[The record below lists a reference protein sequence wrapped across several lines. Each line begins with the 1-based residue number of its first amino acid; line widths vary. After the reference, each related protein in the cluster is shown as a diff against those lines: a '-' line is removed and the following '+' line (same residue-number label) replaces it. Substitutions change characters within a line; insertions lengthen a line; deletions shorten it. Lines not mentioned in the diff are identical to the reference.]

1 MKCSL
6 LVVSNIFTFCW
17 VPLVVLFPTKLVSGQ
32 SEFSNSR
39 YRHLKFASYLVQ
51 TGVSGLRGPES
62 PVWSGV
68 SGTVFGGDFRIRAGT
83 YCIGVRSQVRRLPR
97 SLRCWLSPESPVLED
112 RSLRC
117 WKTGVSGLVGSWLVQ
132 VIQMGGPEASP
143 EVGPKSPVY
152 TGVSVLTF
160 PQWAENGQKSVGL

>member
-6 LVVSNIFTFCW
+6 LVVSNISTFCW
-17 VPLVVLFPTKLVSGQ
+17 VALVVLFPTKLVSGQ
-32 SEFSNSR
+32 SEFPNSR

-51 TGVSGLRGPES
+51 TGVSGLHGPES

-68 SGTVFGGDFRIRAGT
+68 SGTVSGGDFRIRAGT

-112 RSLRC
+112 RSLRSC
-117 WKTGVSGLVGSWLVQ
+117 WVLDGPGHSDGRSGGWSGDW
-132 VIQMGGPEASP
+132 
-143 EVGPKSPVY
+143 PKSPV
-152 TGVSVLTF
+152 
-160 PQWAENGQKSVGL
+160 